1 MSTHIPTPAPK
12 LGPDPAALRKSRRFL
27 LLIALVFAAPM
38 LVAGLLTF
46 SGWQPT
52 GKGNGQPIAPQ
63 RNFVDEKLRVQLANG
78 QPYAWRDSE
87 PRMTLVA
94 LAGPHCAVHCLDDLT
109 AMAKARV
116 MLNRN
121 QSRLR
126 LLYIGQPPAGEGLVA
141 MQNYWLIGT
150 DVDGKLAG
158 YRPTTPDSVSAVLV
172 ESNGT
177 ALSLYPA
184 GSDPA
189 GLARDLQ
196 KVIH

>member
-1 MSTHIPTPAPK
+1 MSTPTPVNAN
-12 LGPDPAALRKSRRFL
+12 AAAVRKSRFFL
-27 LLIALVFAAPM
+27 VLIALVFAAPI

-46 SGWQPT
+46 TGWQPT
-52 GKGNGQPIAPQ
+52 GKGNGQPIVPQ
-63 RNFVDEKLRVQLANG
+63 RNFVEEKLRITLANG

-94 LAGPHCAVHCLDDLT
+94 LAGPGCAVHCLDDLT

-126 LLYIGQPPAGEGLVA
+126 LLYLGSPPAGEGLA
-141 MQNYWLIGT
+141 AIDNYWQIGR
-150 DVDGKLAG
+150 DVDSKLES
-158 YRPTTPDSVSAVLV
+158 YRPMAPDSVSAVLV

-177 ALSLYPA
+177 AFSLYPA

>member
-1 MSTHIPTPAPK
+1 MPTQPTANPV
-12 LGPDPAALRKSRRFL
+12 ALRKSRFFL
-27 LLIALVFAAPM
+27 VLIALVFAAPM
-38 LVAGLLTF
+38 IVAGLLTF
-46 SGWQPT
+46 TGWQPT
-52 GKGNGQPIAPQ
+52 GKGNGQPIMPQ
-63 RNFVDEKLRVQLANG
+63 RNFVDEKLRVQLDSG

-94 LAGPHCAVHCLDDLT
+94 LPGPGCAAQCLDQLT
-109 AMAKARV
+109 AIAKARV

-126 LLYIGQPPAGEGLVA
+126 LLYLGQPPAGAGLRA
-141 MQNYWLIGT
+141 MQNYWQVGSDL
-150 DVDGKLAG
+150 DNRLAG

>member
-1 MSTHIPTPAPK
+1 MPTDTAVN
-12 LGPDPAALRKSRRFL
+12 PAALRKSRL
-27 LLIALVFAAPM
+27 LLVLIALVFAAPII
-38 LVAGLLTF
+38 VAGILTF
-46 SGWQPT
+46 SGWEPV
-52 GKGNGQPIAPQ
+52 GKGNGQAITPQ
-63 RNFVDEKLRVQLANG
+63 RNLLDEKVRVQLANG
-78 QPYAWRDSE
+78 QDYAWRDSV

-94 LAGPHCAVHCLDDLT
+94 LPGPDCATRCLEDLT

-126 LLYIGQPPAGEGLVA
+126 LLYLGAPPTGAGLTA
-141 MQNYWLIGT
+141 MKNYWQVGT
-150 DVDGKLAG
+150 DVDGKLAA
-158 YRPTTPDSVSAVLV
+158 YRPTTPDSVTAVVV